1 MLHRCR
7 FVLTILTVG
16 LLLASRSAYAQYGEP
31 AGGSGYNGPHGAFSN
46 LEQMEKA
53 GPDRKAKS
61 DPDLIKEA
69 KRKITDADPRVRV
82 EGLEKLRYVSDSAEA
97 NELLFR
103 GLNDSDVRV
112 RIKAIDVL
120 GARGT
125 NDAVPPMSQD
135 LFLRETPAIEKL
147 HLVAALG
154 RVGDGRGTLPIVEY
168 LDETDETSSRGT
180 AVFALG
186 EIGDPRANDSLIKIV
201 RSDKSAMVRKL
212 AEEAIEKIDGELPS
226 RHSEE
231 LAEEKSKELQPT
243 DEKLTKMRENDYEQ
257 QAEKYGRSTQ

>member
-7 FVLTILTVG
+7 LTLTVVTVG
-16 LLLASRSAYAQYGEP
+16 LLFITRSAHAQYGSP
-31 AGGSGYNGPHGAFSN
+31 AGGLENNGPHGAFSTF
-46 LEQMEKA
+46 EEMEKA
-53 GPDRKAKS
+53 GPSRKAKS
-61 DPDLIKEA
+61 DPDAIKEA
-69 KRKITDADPRVRV
+69 KRKIIDADPRVRV

-97 NELLFR
+97 TELLFR

-120 GARGT
+120 GARGA
-125 NDAVPPMSQD
+125 NDAVPPMAQD

-186 EIGDPRANDSLIKIV
+186 EIGDPRANDSLIQIV
-201 RSDKSAMVRKL
+201 KNDKSAMVRKL
-212 AEEAIEKIDGELPS
+212 AEEAIEKIDGELPN

-231 LAEEKSKELQPT
+231 MAYQKTKELQPA
-243 DEKLTKMRENDYEQ
+243 DEKLTKMRQNDYEM
-257 QAEKYGRSTQ
+257 QAEKYGRSTH

>member
-7 FVLTILTVG
+7 FALTLVTAG
-16 LLLASRSAYAQYGEP
+16 LLFMSHPAHAQYGSP
-31 AGGSGYNGPHGAFSN
+31 AGGPEAAGPHGAFSTF
-46 LEQMEKA
+46 EQMEQA
-53 GPDRKAKS
+53 GPNRKAKS
-61 DPDLIKEA
+61 DPEAIKEA

-82 EGLEKLRYVSDSAEA
+82 EGLEKLRYVSDSAGA

-120 GARGT
+120 GARGA

-135 LFLRETPAIEKL
+135 LFLRETPVIEKL

-154 RVGDGRGTLPIVEY
+154 RIGDERGTLPIVEY

-186 EIGDPRANDSLIKIV
+186 EIGDPRANDSLISIV
-201 RSDKSAMVRKL
+201 KSDKSAMVRKL
-212 AEEAIEKIDGELPS
+212 AEEAIEKIDGELPN

-231 LAEEKSKELQPT
+231 VAEEKTRQLQPT
-243 DEKLTKMRENDYEQ
+243 DAKLARMRENDYEM
-257 QAEKYGRSTQ
+257 QAEKYGRGTH

>member
-1 MLHRCR
+1 MLHRRR
-7 FVLTILTVG
+7 FILTILTVG
-16 LLLASRSAYAQYGEP
+16 LLLMSRSAYAQYGAP
-31 AGGSGYNGPHGAFSN
+31 AGGSGYNGAHGAFSN

-154 RVGDGRGTLPIVEY
+154 RIGDGRGTLPIVEY

-231 LAEEKSKELQPT
+231 LAEEKSKEIQPT
-243 DEKLTKMRENDYEQ
+243 DEKLTKMRENDYEL
-257 QAEKYGRSTQ
+257 QAEKYGRGTQ

>member
-1 MLHRCR
+1 ML
-7 FVLTILTVG
+7 VGG
-16 LLLASRSAYAQYGEP
+16 LLLMSGWAHAQTYGGPLSGNAGSNSVGPTAALSTFQEMEDAVPQRS
-31 AGGSGYNGPHGAFSN
+31 
-46 LEQMEKA
+46 
-53 GPDRKAKS
+53 AKS

-97 NELLFR
+97 NEMLFR

-120 GARGT
+120 GARGA
-125 NDAVPPMSQD
+125 NDAVAPMAQD
-135 LFLRETPAIEKL
+135 LFLRETPGIEKL

-154 RVGDGRGTLPIVEY
+154 RIADARGTLPIIEY
-168 LDETDETSSRGT
+168 LDETDETASRGT

-212 AEEAIEKIDGELPS
+212 ADEAIEKIDGELPN
-226 RHSEE
+226 RHSAE
-231 LAEEKSKELQPT
+231 LALEKTKGLQPT
-243 DEKLTKMRENDYEQ
+243 DEKLAKMRQEDSEL
-257 QAEKYGRSTQ
+257 QAEKYGRSAQ

>member
-7 FVLTILTVG
+7 FVLTILMVG
-16 LLLASRSAYAQYGEP
+16 LLLMSRSARAQYGAPE
-31 AGGSGYNGPHGAFSN
+31 GGSGYNGPHGAFSS

-168 LDETDETSSRGT
+168 LDETDETASRGT

-243 DEKLTKMRENDYEQ
+243 DEKLIKMRENDYEL
-257 QAEKYGRSTQ
+257 QAEKYGRGTQ